1 MVLNFIPMPLLSE
14 STDNMK
20 YSNEIYI
27 FRALLHADYKSDQNA
42 RYLAF
47 SVIPRDQERLLGVTV
62 HNLFL
67 TKNNVSFVRD
77 CLA

>member
-1 MVLNFIPMPLLSE
+1 MPLLSE

-20 YSNEIYI
+20 YSNEIYS
-27 FRALLHADYKSDQNA
+27 FRALPHGDCKSDQNA